1 MQNRDMRIQGGGII
15 KYNSWKDISRVGFD
29 IEGGSVDFELS
40 NNLSD
45 LGYTVQILGL
55 AFVKFK

>member
-1 MQNRDMRIQGGGII
+1 MRIQGGGII

-45 LGYTVQILGL
+45 LGYTGQILGL